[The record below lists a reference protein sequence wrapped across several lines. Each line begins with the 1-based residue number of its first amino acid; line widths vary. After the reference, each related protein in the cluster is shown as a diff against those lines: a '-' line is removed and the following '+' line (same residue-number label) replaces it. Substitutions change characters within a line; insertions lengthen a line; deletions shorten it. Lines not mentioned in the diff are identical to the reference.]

1 MTIESVD
8 IALSLRNLTKVYP
21 RRAANGQPEEIQVIN
36 PISRDI
42 AAGRFVAIIGPSGCG
57 KSTLLELIAGLRPVS
72 AGEIYVRGQKVAAP
86 HPLLGVVF
94 QEDSTLPWR
103 TARENVEFGLE
114 LQGIAQRERQAI
126 SQRMLQLVGLHSFA
140 NAYPSELS
148 GGMRQRVAIARA
160 LATEPAILLMDEPFG
175 ALDQQTRLSV
185 GDHLLE
191 IWQKTNKTVL
201 FVTHDISEA
210 AYLADEIWVL
220 SQRPAQLK
228 AVVQVDLPRP
238 RGIHLLADPAFHTLT
253 GQLWQLLAPEAS
265 PHARPILHTGGIA

>member
-1 MTIESVD
+1 MTTHDVD
-8 IALSLRNLTKVYP
+8 IALSIRNLTKVYP
-21 RRAANGQPEEIQVIN
+21 RRAANGQPEQIQVID
-36 PISRDI
+36 PISRDVT
-42 AAGRFVAIIGPSGCG
+42 AGRFVAIIGPSGCG
-57 KSTLLELIAGLRPVS
+57 KSTLLELIAGLRPIS
-72 AGEIYVRGQKVAAP
+72 SGEIRVRGQQVTAP

-114 LQGIAQRERQAI
+114 LRGMARRECQAI
-126 SQRMLQLVGLHSFA
+126 SQRMLQLVGLHGFA
-140 NAYPSELS
+140 DAYPSELS

-160 LATEPAILLMDEPFG
+160 LATDPAILLMDEPFG
-175 ALDQQTRLSV
+175 ALDQQTRLAV
-185 GDHLLE
+185 GDHLLD

-228 AVVQVDLPRP
+228 AIIQVGLPRP
-238 RGIHLLADPAFHTLT
+238 RGIHLLADPAFHALT
-253 GQLWQLLAPEAS
+253 GRLWKLLAPDAQ
-265 PHARPILHTGGIA
+265 PHARGQFPGQEA

>member
-1 MTIESVD
+1 MTTHDLD
-8 IALSLRNLTKVYP
+8 IALSIRNLTKVYP
-21 RRAANGQPEEIQVIN
+21 RRAPNGQPEQIQVID
-36 PISRDI
+36 PIACDV

-57 KSTLLELIAGLRPVS
+57 KSTLLELIAGLRPIS
-72 AGEIYVRGQKVAAP
+72 SGEIRVRGQQVTAP

-114 LQGIAQRERQAI
+114 LRGMARRERQSI
-126 SQRMLQLVGLHSFA
+126 SRRMLQLVGLHGFA
-140 NAYPSELS
+140 DSYPSELS

-160 LATEPAILLMDEPFG
+160 LATDPAILLMDEPFG
-175 ALDQQTRLSV
+175 ALDQQTRLAV
-185 GDHLLE
+185 GDHLLD

-228 AVVQVDLPRP
+228 AIVQVELPRP
-238 RGIHLLADPAFHTLT
+238 RGIHLLADPAFHALT
-253 GQLWQLLAPEAS
+253 GRLWKLLASDAQ
-265 PHARPILHTGGIA
+265 PHARGQFPGQAA